1 MPAFARDVHAFP
13 CAGQVESHL
22 ARPSVRSRANQ
33 YRMEAPHTENWPARL
48 WLVRHGES
56 AGNVARREAM
66 ERGEHRI
73 ALSTRDMD
81 VPMSPLGE
89 EQAETVG
96 SWFGKNCQPADAI
109 LTSPYVRALRTAE
122 LLARAAGWDAP
133 IVQDE
138 RLREKEFGI
147 IDALTSAGILSQHP
161 DQAAFRKSLGKFYHR
176 APGGES
182 WCDVVLR
189 LRSVA
194 DTLRLEYT
202 GQRVLIVCHTVVV
215 LCFRYL
221 LEKLTEEEIL
231 AIDRAHNIANCSITS
246 YVRESMSG
254 GKWTPERFNFVAP
267 MRAAGEE
274 ITVESDAPVAS
285 R

>member
-1 MPAFARDVHAFP
+1 
-13 CAGQVESHL
+13 
-22 ARPSVRSRANQ
+22 
-33 YRMEAPHTENWPARL
+33 MEAPHTENWPARL

-73 ALSTRDMD
+73 AIDTRDMD
-81 VPMSPLGE
+81 VPLSPLGE
-89 EQAETVG
+89 RQSEAVG
-96 SWFGKNCQPADAI
+96 SWFAENCEPADAI
-109 LTSPYVRALRTAE
+109 LTSPYARAFRTAE
-122 LLARAAGWDAP
+122 LLNQAAQWDAP

-147 IDALTSAGILSQHP
+147 IDALTSAGIVSQHP
-161 DQAAFRKSLGKFYHR
+161 EQAAFRKSLGKFYHR

-182 WCDVVLR
+182 WCDVILR

-231 AIDRAHNIANCSITS
+231 AIDREHNIANCSVTS
-246 YVRESMSG
+246 YAHEAMRG
-254 GKWTPERFNFVAP
+254 GKWTPDRFNFVAP
-267 MRAAGEE
+267 MREAGEKV
-274 ITVESDAPVAS
+274 TVEPDVPVAS